1 MLYSFLASVF
11 FHEQF
16 QACGRVW
23 PQAAAKHVPASS
35 SLPALPQQNGGENCK
50 RKNNKSLQVS
60 LINEREKRREQSLT
74 NSPVPSSR
82 PRPSHSP
89 SNSYFRETYHSLLPN
104 MMLHGMEY
112 PSGQSGAALLAE
124 PLPSLLLTPSLLTGV
139 TEWEREGP
147 ELCNSWTTGVLSPL
161 F

>member
-1 MLYSFLASVF
+1 MNFLGVSDELINNVYLEEECYIHFWLVFSFM
-11 FHEQF
+11 
-16 QACGRVW
+16 
-23 PQAAAKHVPASS
+23 SS
-35 SLPALPQQNGGENCK
+35 FRPVVECDPRQQLSTCQLLVHCLPCPKRMGENCK
-50 RKNNKSLQVS
+50 RKNNESLQVS

-74 NSPVPSSR
+74 HSPVPSSR

-89 SNSYFRETYHSLLPN
+89 SNSYFGETYHSLLPN

-139 TEWEREGP
+139 TE
-147 ELCNSWTTGVLSPL
+147 
-161 F
+161 